1 MKAKIVLITLLV
13 CAVEAEACAQQKVVR
28 KGAQPV
34 SMAAQQ
40 KPLDPLYRLEQ
51 FQGKWQEVKRTSLAT
66 KEKIEFTDSLL
77 LKFEGD
83 KVEIKDVISM
93 RISMKGTAQV
103 EAPNF
108 LVVAGDEFMVKYAD
122 KNKLILDD
130 GEHLKEMEK
139 REQFNYESF
148 GKQII
153 ETDTL
158 NSPVIIDPKIAEG
171 KWMVYR
177 RQALAGSVNEEAV
190 VIKSIEIF
198 NSDTQGSATGEV
210 VFYQTNITES
220 LPCKIIFSHSTILII
235 TDKNNWEFSTYKLN
249 EKEFV
254 FGEKDRLMYY
264 AKRMQN

>member
-1 MKAKIVLITLLV
+1 MKAKIVLVTLFLYLV
-13 CAVEAEACAQQKVVR
+13 QAEASAQQKIVR
-28 KGAQPV
+28 KGTQTAG
-34 SMAAQQ
+34 
-40 KPLDPLYRLEQ
+40 KPPQEKTMDPLYRLEQ
-51 FQGKWQEVKRTSLAT
+51 FQGKWQEVKRTSLTT

-77 LKFEGD
+77 LKFEGN

-108 LVVAGDEFMVKYAD
+108 LVAAGDEFTVKYVD
-122 KNKLILDD
+122 KYKLILDD
-130 GEHLKEMEK
+130 GEHLKELEK
-139 REQFNYESF
+139 KEQFNYESF
-148 GKQII
+148 GKQTV
-153 ETDTL
+153 EKDTL
-158 NSPVIIDPKIAEG
+158 NSPVAIDPKIAEG

-198 NSDTQGSATGEV
+198 SSDTQGSSTGEV
-210 VFYQTNITES
+210 VFYQANITES
-220 LPCKIIFSHSTILII
+220 LPCKIIFSAATILII